1 MRVLFALFLS
11 LFIVSCGG
19 YQPVAKYSKTLFAQP
34 VLVKVKIDPEDPS
47 TGVYLQE
54 EITKMAVNRLNLTT
68 TKNVDE
74 AKGYILV
81 NSYTINTTPVTKDDN
96 GNVIRY
102 SINAALEF
110 AVKDKKGFWSKN
122 IVASEYVPVKAKSS
136 VSVAAKQKASKLA
149 IKKALDDFVVAVIKR
164 AQKLGSQ
171 EDNNTKKE
179 LNQKPNSLDN
189 SVTNTQDNAAN
200 TQDSENDSSIEGNS
214 ALPDEDT
221 SNKKVITVNNNEG
234 EPIVNL
240 VVTDEEEV
248 PSFGY

>member
-54 EITKMAVNRLNLTT
+54 EITKMAVDRLNLTT

-189 SVTNTQDNAAN
+189 SVTNTQDNATN
-200 TQDSENDSSIEGNS
+200 TQDSMNDSSIKRSS
-214 ALPDEDT
+214 AIPNEDT
-221 SNKKVITVNNNEG
+221 SNKKVITVDNEEG

-240 VVTDEEEV
+240 VVSDEEV

>member
-19 YQPVAKYSKTLFAQP
+19 YQPVAKYSKTLFQKP

-189 SVTNTQDNAAN
+189 SVTNTQDNATN
-200 TQDSENDSSIEGNS
+200 TQDSVNDSSIERSS
-214 ALPDEDT
+214 AIPNEDT
-221 SNKKVITVNNNEG
+221 SNKKVITVDNEEG

-240 VVTDEEEV
+240 VVSDEEA

>member
-1 MRVLFALFLS
+1 MRVLYALFLS

-19 YQPVAKYSKTLFAQP
+19 YQPVAKYSKTLFQKP

-189 SVTNTQDNAAN
+189 SVTNTQDNATN
-200 TQDSENDSSIEGNS
+200 TQDSVNDLSIEGSS
-214 ALPDEDT
+214 AIPNEDK
-221 SNKKVITVNNNEG
+221 SNKKVITVDNEEG

-240 VVTDEEEV
+240 VVSDEEA

>member
-19 YQPVAKYSKTLFAQP
+19 YQPVAKYSKTLFQKP

-189 SVTNTQDNAAN
+189 SVTNTQDNATN
-200 TQDSENDSSIEGNS
+200 TQDSMNDSSIERSS
-214 ALPDEDT
+214 AIPNEDT
-221 SNKKVITVNNNEG
+221 SNKKVITVDNEEG

-240 VVTDEEEV
+240 VVSDEEV

>member
-54 EITKMAVNRLNLTT
+54 EITKMAVDRLNLTT

-189 SVTNTQDNAAN
+189 SVTNTQDNATN
-200 TQDSENDSSIEGNS
+200 TQDSVNDLSIEGSS
-214 ALPDEDT
+214 AIPNEDK
-221 SNKKVITVNNNEG
+221 SNKKVITVDNEEG

-240 VVTDEEEV
+240 VVSDEEV

>member
-19 YQPVAKYSKTLFAQP
+19 YQPVAKYSKTLFQKP

-189 SVTNTQDNAAN
+189 SVTNTQDNATN
-200 TQDSENDSSIEGNS
+200 TQDSVNDSSIEGSS
-214 ALPDEDT
+214 AIPNEDT
-221 SNKKVITVNNNEG
+221 SNKKVITVDNEEG

-240 VVTDEEEV
+240 VVSDEEV

>member
-19 YQPVAKYSKTLFAQP
+19 YQPVAKYSKTLFQKP

-102 SINAALEF
+102 SINAALE
-110 AVKDKKGFWSKN
+110 
-122 IVASEYVPVKAKSS
+122 
-136 VSVAAKQKASKLA
+136 L
-149 IKKALDDFVVAVIKR
+149 
-164 AQKLGSQ
+164 
-171 EDNNTKKE
+171 
-179 LNQKPNSLDN
+179 SL
-189 SVTNTQDNAAN
+189 
-200 TQDSENDSSIEGNS
+200 IH
-214 ALPDEDT
+214 
-221 SNKKVITVNNNEG
+221 I
-234 EPIVNL
+234 
-240 VVTDEEEV
+240 
-248 PSFGY
+248 